1 MAIGIGKRS
10 LGLALSGGSL
20 RGAAHIGVLQVMT
33 EHRIY
38 PDYIAGS
45 SIGSFVG
52 ALYATGWD
60 FSHNARNLEIM
71 RYYSVLD
78 WSFNFCSFL
87 SMGINFLFLSKIKGF
102 LPKGLIKGNRIE
114 YILTEMFGKDGFEK
128 CKVPLYITA
137 TDINTG
143 ELIVFTS
150 PKFKHKKMNKN
161 IAVYTDVSLPEAIR
175 ASISIPGIFV
185 PKKIKERTLVDGGVK
200 NNVPVDILFYQ
211 GADVIAA
218 VDLGF
223 ASQRD
228 DQIDTIIEILLQSSD
243 IMGQELS
250 DMRTSRYADLV
261 IRPGITD
268 MKLTDFHKIPYC
280 IRRGREEGLKSI
292 PKLKKLLEGN

>member
-10 LGLALSGGSL
+10 FGLALSGGSL

-33 EHRIY
+33 EHGIY

-45 SIGSFVG
+45 SIGSLIG
-52 ALYATGWD
+52 ALYATGCD
-60 FSHNARNLEIM
+60 FSGSTRNLEVKGYHDI
-71 RYYSVLD
+71 LD
-78 WSFNFCSFL
+78 WNFNICSLFSIGL
-87 SMGINFLFLSKIKGF
+87 KILFLPGITKF
-102 LPKGLIKGNRIE
+102 LPKGLIKGNGIE
-114 YILTEMFGKDGFEK
+114 YILTKVFGENGFDK
-128 CKVPLYITA
+128 CRIPLYITA

-143 ELIVFTS
+143 ELVVFTS
-150 PKFKHKKMNKN
+150 SKYKHKKMGNN
-161 IAVYTDVSLPEAIR
+161 TVIYTDVSLPEAIR

-185 PKKIKERTLVDGGVK
+185 PKKIKSRTLVDGGVK

-223 ASQRD
+223 ASQKD
-228 DQIDTIIEILLQSSD
+228 DQIDSIIEVLLQTSD

-268 MKLTDFHKIPYC
+268 MKLTDFHKIPHC
-280 IRRGREEGLKSI
+280 IKKGREAGLQAV
-292 PKLKKLLEGN
+292 PELERLLNI

>member
-1 MAIGIGKRS
+1 LAIGIGKRS
-10 LGLALSGGSL
+10 FGLALSGGSL

-33 EHRIY
+33 EHGIY

-45 SIGSFVG
+45 SIGSLIG
-52 ALYATGWD
+52 ALYATGRD
-60 FSHNARNLEIM
+60 FSGNARNLEVKGYHDI
-71 RYYSVLD
+71 LD
-78 WSFNFCSFL
+78 WNFDVCSLF
-87 SMGINFLFLSKIKGF
+87 SMGLKILFLSSIKKF
-102 LPKGLIKGNRIE
+102 LPKGLIKGNKIE
-114 YILTEMFGKDGFEK
+114 YMLTKIFGKNGFNK
-128 CKVPLYITA
+128 CRIPLYITA

-143 ELIVFTS
+143 ELVVFTS
-150 PKFKHKKMNKN
+150 SKYKHKKMGKN
-161 IAVYTDVSLPEAIR
+161 TVIYTDVSLPEAIR

-185 PKKIKERTLVDGGVK
+185 PKKIKGRTLVDGGVK

-223 ASQRD
+223 ASQKD
-228 DQIDTIIEILLQSSD
+228 DQIDSIIEVLLQTSD
-243 IMGQELS
+243 IMAQELS

-280 IRRGREEGLKSI
+280 IKKGREVGIQAVPELKR
-292 PKLKKLLEGN
+292 LLNI